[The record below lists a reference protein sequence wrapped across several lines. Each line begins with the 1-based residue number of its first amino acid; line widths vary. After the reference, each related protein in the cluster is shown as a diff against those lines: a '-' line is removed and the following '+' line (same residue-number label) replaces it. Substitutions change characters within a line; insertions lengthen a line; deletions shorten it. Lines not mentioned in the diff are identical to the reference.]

1 MKGTRFSNGL
11 MGIWKKKKKKKKKMR
26 EGCKVIFSLW
36 MTDPHNSGFAQRI
49 FFILHNGKAKKYT
62 KIIFMFFSKKCLRQM
77 DYLSTIMVHADNS
90 GSTPRHV
97 LKFCTVKGAKR
108 QINILI
114 FSPKEILFGAIGPFW
129 GNELL

>member
-1 MKGTRFSNGL
+1 
-11 MGIWKKKKKKKKKMR
+11 
-26 EGCKVIFSLW
+26 
-36 MTDPHNSGFAQRI
+36 
-49 FFILHNGKAKKYT
+49 
-62 KIIFMFFSKKCLRQM
+62 M